1 MSVGVAHMV
10 AERIIHAAEMKPIAI
25 VANMPGKG
33 EVVFNGISVRAEHKW
48 IRMKNYIRVKQNYSQ
63 YAY

>member
-10 AERIIHAAEMKPIAI
+10 AEGIIHAAEMKPIAI

-33 EVVFNGISVRAEHKW
+33 EVVFNGISVRAEHK
-48 IRMKNYIRVKQNYSQ
+48 
-63 YAY
+63 